1 MNNVLDN
8 QNPVVLGDRLRHAR
22 TQAGFTQAQAAN
34 ALQMARTTLI
44 ALEKGQR
51 RVRADELK
59 TMAGIYGAS
68 VSSLLRESAVRVEL
82 SPRFRALNEKS
93 DDNAEYAAR
102 LLNDLTAAELEL
114 ERLTGRKLKTNYPA
128 ERPILPGD
136 VREQA
141 EDLAMELRHRLG
153 LGLAPI
159 GDMVTLLEVEIGMRV
174 FVRPL
179 PDPKISGLFIYDDEA
194 GACMLLNRNHPRE
207 RRAMTAAHEFGHLV
221 SSRRQPDIV
230 DDLSPQSREEKF
242 ATAFGLAFMAPAS
255 TVRRLFQ
262 DHRQESGRFSPRHL
276 ILMAHSLNVSQEAMC
291 RRLEDLKLLPAGT
304 WESLRDRGFSGELV
318 RQILGDRPREDDMV
332 VPPRL
337 WMLAAEAYSKELL
350 TEGQLAQLLRIDRVD
365 LRRIL
370 DMLGSDDD
378 QDLESIALG

>member
-1 MNNVLDN
+1 MNNVLDA
-8 QNPVVLGDRLRHAR
+8 QNPVELGDRLRHAR
-22 TQAGFTQAQAAN
+22 AQAGLTQAQAAT
-34 ALQMARTTLI
+34 ALQVARTTLL

-59 TMAGIYGAS
+59 AMAAIYGAS
-68 VSSLLRESAVRVEL
+68 VSSLLRQSAVHVEL
-82 SPRFRALNEKS
+82 SPRFRALSENDNEHAN
-93 DDNAEYAAR
+93 DAAR
-102 LLNDLTAAELEL
+102 LLNDLTAAEIEL
-114 ERLTGRKLKTNYPA
+114 ERLTGRKLKANYPQ

-159 GDMVTLLEVEIGMRV
+159 GDIVTLLEVEIGMRV

-179 PDPKISGLFIYDDEA
+179 DQKISGLFIYDDEA

-221 SSRRQPDIV
+221 SSRRQPDIL
-230 DDLSPQSREEKF
+230 DDCSPQSREEKF
-242 ATAFGLAFMAPAS
+242 ATAFALSFMAPAT

-262 DHRQESGRFSPRHL
+262 EYRQESGRFSPRHL
-276 ILMAHSLNVSQEAMC
+276 ILMAHNLNMSHEGMC

-318 RQILGDRPREDDMV
+318 RQILGDRPRDDDMV

-337 WMLAAEAYSKELL
+337 WMLAAEAYSRELL
-350 TEGQLAQLLRIDRVD
+350 TEGQLAQLLRIDRPE

-370 DMLGSDDD
+370 DMLGSGDDH
-378 QDLESIALG
+378 DLESLALD

>member
-1 MNNVLDN
+1 MSTVLDA
-8 QNPVVLGDRLRHAR
+8 QNPVELGDRLRHAR
-22 TQAGFTQAQAAN
+22 TQAGLTQAQAAD
-34 ALQMARTTLI
+34 ALQIARTTLV
-44 ALEKGQR
+44 ALEKGHR
-51 RVRADELK
+51 RVRPDELK
-59 TMAGIYGAS
+59 GMADIYGAS
-68 VSSLLRESAVRVEL
+68 IASLLRESAVRIEL
-82 SPRFRALNEKS
+82 APRFRALNEKG
-93 DDNAEYAAR
+93 DEDANNAAR

-114 ERLTGRKLKTNYPA
+114 ERLTGRKLKTNYPS
-128 ERPILPGD
+128 ERSILPGD
-136 VREQA
+136 VKEQA

-159 GDMVTLLEVEIGMRV
+159 GDIVTLLEVEIGMRV

-179 PDPKISGLFIYDDEA
+179 DPKISGLFIYDDEA

-221 SSRRQPDIV
+221 SSRRQPDIL
-230 DDLSPQSREEKF
+230 DDCSPQSREEKF
-242 ATAFGLAFMAPAS
+242 ATAFGLSFMAPAS

-262 DHRQESGRFSPRHL
+262 EYRQESGRFSPRHL
-276 ILMAHSLNVSQEAMC
+276 ILMAHSLNISQEAMC
-291 RRLEDLKLLPAGT
+291 RRLEDLKLLPAAT

-318 RQILGDRPREDDMV
+318 RQILGDRPRSDEMV

-350 TEGQLAQLLRIDRVD
+350 TEGQLAQLLRIDRLE

-378 QDLESIALG
+378 HDLESLALE

>member
-1 MNNVLDN
+1 MNNVLDS
-8 QNPVVLGDRLRHAR
+8 QNPAELGDRLRHAR
-22 TQAGFTQAQAAN
+22 TQAGLTQAQAAT
-34 ALQMARTTLI
+34 ALQVARTTLV

-59 TMAGIYGAS
+59 AMADIYGAS
-68 VSSLLRESAVRVEL
+68 VASLLRESAVHVEL
-82 SPRFRALNEKS
+82 SPRFRALNEK
-93 DDNAEYAAR
+93 DDEDANNAAR
-102 LLNDLTAAELEL
+102 LLNDLTGAELEL
-114 ERLTGRKLKTNYPA
+114 ERLTGRKLKANYPP

-136 VREQA
+136 VKEQA

-159 GDMVTLLEVEIGMRV
+159 GDIVTLLEVEIGMRV

-179 PDPKISGLFIYDDEA
+179 GPKISGLFIYDDDA

-221 SSRRQPDIV
+221 SSRRQPDIF
-230 DDLSPQSREEKF
+230 DDCSPQTREEKF
-242 ATAFGLAFMAPAS
+242 ATAFGLAFMAPAP

-262 DHRQESGRFSPRHL
+262 EYRQESGRFSPRHL

-318 RQILGDRPREDDMV
+318 RQILGDRPRDDEMI

-337 WMLAAEAYSKELL
+337 WMLAAEAYNKDML
-350 TEGQLAQLLRIDRVD
+350 TEGQLAQLLRIDRTE

-370 DMLGSDDD
+370 DMLGSGDDH
-378 QDLESIALG
+378 DLESLALE

>member
-1 MNNVLDN
+1 MNTVLDS
-8 QNPVVLGDRLRHAR
+8 QNPAELGDRLRHAR
-22 TQAGFTQAQAAN
+22 TQAGLTQAQAAT
-34 ALQMARTTLI
+34 ALQVARTTLV

-51 RVRADELK
+51 RVRAEELK
-59 TMAGIYGAS
+59 TMADIYGAS
-68 VSSLLRESAVRVEL
+68 VGSLLRESAVHVEF
-82 SPRFRALNEKS
+82 SPRFRALNEK
-93 DDNAEYAAR
+93 DDQDAHRAAR
-102 LLNDLTAAELEL
+102 LLNDLTAAEIEL
-114 ERLTGRKLKTNYPA
+114 ERLTGRKLKANYPP

-136 VREQA
+136 VKEQA

-159 GDMVTLLEVEIGMRV
+159 GDIVTLLEVEIGMRV

-179 PDPKISGLFIYDDEA
+179 DPKISGLFIYDDEA

-207 RRAMTAAHEFGHLV
+207 RRAMTAAHEFGHLA
-221 SSRRQPDIV
+221 SSRRQPDIL
-230 DDLSPQSREEKF
+230 DDCSPQSREEKF
-242 ATAFGLAFMAPAS
+242 ATAFGLLFMAPAP

-262 DHRQESGRFSPRHL
+262 EYRQESGRFSPRHL
-276 ILMAHSLNVSQEAMC
+276 ILMAHSLNMSQEGMS

-318 RQILGDRPREDDMV
+318 RQILGDRPRDDDMV

-350 TEGQLAQLLRIDRVD
+350 TEGQLAQLLRIDRPE

-370 DMLGSDDD
+370 DMLGSGDDH
-378 QDLESIALG
+378 DLESLALE

>member
-1 MNNVLDN
+1 MNNVLDS
-8 QNPVVLGDRLRHAR
+8 QNPAELGDRLRHAR
-22 TQAGFTQAQAAN
+22 TQAGLTQAQAAT
-34 ALQMARTTLI
+34 ALQVARTTLV

-59 TMAGIYGAS
+59 AMADIYGAS
-68 VSSLLRESAVRVEL
+68 VASLLRESAVHVEL
-82 SPRFRALNEKS
+82 SPRFRALNEK
-93 DDNAEYAAR
+93 DDEDANNAAR
-102 LLNDLTAAELEL
+102 LLNDLTGAELEL
-114 ERLTGRKLKTNYPA
+114 ERLTGRKLKANYPP

-136 VREQA
+136 VKEQA

-159 GDMVTLLEVEIGMRV
+159 GDIVTLLEVEIGMRV

-179 PDPKISGLFIYDDEA
+179 DPKISGLFIYDDDA

-221 SSRRQPDIV
+221 SSRRQPDIF
-230 DDLSPQSREEKF
+230 DDCSPQTREEKF
-242 ATAFGLAFMAPAS
+242 ATAFGLAFMAPAP

-262 DHRQESGRFSPRHL
+262 EYRQESGRFSPRHL

-318 RQILGDRPREDDMV
+318 RQILGDRPRDDEMI

-337 WMLAAEAYSKELL
+337 WMLAAEAYNKDLL
-350 TEGQLAQLLRIDRVD
+350 TEGQLAQLLRIDRTE

-370 DMLGSDDD
+370 DMLGSGDDH
-378 QDLESIALG
+378 DLESLALE

>member
-22 TQAGFTQAQAAN
+22 SQAGLTQAQAAN
-34 ALQMARTTLI
+34 ALQLARTTLI

-59 TMAGIYGAS
+59 TMADIYGAS
-68 VSSLLRESAVRVEL
+68 VSSLLRESAIRVEL

-136 VREQA
+136 VKEQA

-262 DHRQESGRFSPRHL
+262 EHRQESGRFSPRHL

-318 RQILGDRPREDDMV
+318 RQILGDRPREDEMV

-370 DMLGSDDD
+370 DMLGPDDD
-378 QDLESIALG
+378 QDLESIALE

>member
-1 MNNVLDN
+1 MNNVLDSH
-8 QNPVVLGDRLRHAR
+8 NPAELGDRLRHAR
-22 TQAGFTQAQAAN
+22 TQAGLTQAQAAT
-34 ALQMARTTLI
+34 ALQVARTTLV

-59 TMAGIYGAS
+59 AMADIYGAS
-68 VSSLLRESAVRVEL
+68 ASSLLRESAVHVEL
-82 SPRFRALNEKS
+82 SPRFRALNEK
-93 DDNAEYAAR
+93 DDEDANHAAR
-102 LLNDLTAAELEL
+102 LLNDLTAAQLEL
-114 ERLTGRKLKTNYPA
+114 ERLTGRKLKTNYPP

-136 VREQA
+136 VKEQA

-159 GDMVTLLEVEIGMRV
+159 VDIVTLLEVEIGMRV

-179 PDPKISGLFIYDDEA
+179 DPKISGLFIYDDEA
-194 GACMLLNRNHPRE
+194 GACMLLNRSHSRE

-221 SSRRQPDIV
+221 SSRRQPDIL
-230 DDLSPQSREEKF
+230 DDCSPQSREEKF
-242 ATAFGLAFMAPAS
+242 ATAFGLSFMAPAP

-262 DHRQESGRFSPRHL
+262 EYRQESGRFSPRHL
-276 ILMAHSLNVSQEAMC
+276 ILMAHSLNMSQEGMC

-318 RQILGDRPREDDMV
+318 RQILGDGPRDDEMV

-337 WMLAAEAYSKELL
+337 WMLAAEAYNRELL
-350 TEGQLAQLLRIDRVD
+350 TEGQLAQLLRIDRPE

-370 DMLGSDDD
+370 DMLGSGDDH
-378 QDLESIALG
+378 DLESLALE

>member
-1 MNNVLDN
+1 MNNVLDT
-8 QNPVVLGDRLRHAR
+8 QNPLELGDRLRHAR
-22 TQAGFTQAQAAN
+22 TQAGLTQAQAAN
-34 ALQMARTTLI
+34 ALQVARTTLV

-59 TMAGIYGAS
+59 LMADIYGAS
-68 VSSLLRESAVRVEL
+68 VSSLLRESAVHVEL
-82 SPRFRALNEKS
+82 SPRFRALNDK
-93 DDNAEYAAR
+93 DDEGTNHAAR

-114 ERLTGRKLKTNYPA
+114 ERLTGRKLKANYPP

-136 VREQA
+136 IKEQA

-159 GDMVTLLEVEIGMRV
+159 GDIVTLLEVEIGMRV
-174 FVRPL
+174 FIRPL
-179 PDPKISGLFIYDDEA
+179 NPKISGLFIYDDEA

-221 SSRRQPDIV
+221 SSRRQPDIL
-230 DDLSPQSREEKF
+230 DDCSPQSREEKF
-242 ATAFGLAFMAPAS
+242 AVAFALSFMAPAP

-262 DHRQESGRFSPRHL
+262 EHRQESGRFSPRHL
-276 ILMAHSLNVSQEAMC
+276 ILMAHAINVSQEAMC
-291 RRLEDLKLLPAGT
+291 RRLEDLKLLPMGT
-304 WESLRDRGFSGELV
+304 WDSLRDRGFSGELV
-318 RQILGDRPREDDMV
+318 RQILGDRSRDDELV

-370 DMLGSDDD
+370 DMMGSDDE
-378 QDLESIALG
+378 QDLESIALE

>member
-1 MNNVLDN
+1 MNSVLDS
-8 QNPVVLGDRLRHAR
+8 QNPVELGDRLRYAR
-22 TQAGFTQAQAAN
+22 AQAGLTQAQAAS
-34 ALQMARTTLI
+34 ALQVARTTLI

-51 RVRADELK
+51 RVRADELRA
-59 TMAGIYGAS
+59 MSDIYGAP
-68 VSSLLRESAVRVEL
+68 VSSLLRESAVHVEL
-82 SPRFRALNEKS
+82 SPRFRALSEKE
-93 DDNAEYAAR
+93 DEDANQAAR
-102 LLNDLTAAELEL
+102 LLNDLTAGELEL
-114 ERLTGRKLKTNYPA
+114 ERLTGRKLKTNYPP

-136 VREQA
+136 VKEQA

-159 GDMVTLLEVEIGMRV
+159 VDIVTLLEVEIGMRV

-179 PDPKISGLFIYDDEA
+179 DSKISGLFIYDDEA
-194 GACMLLNRNHPRE
+194 GACMLLNRSHPRE

-221 SSRRQPDIV
+221 SSRRQPDIL
-230 DDLSPQSREEKF
+230 DDCSPQSREEKF
-242 ATAFGLAFMAPAS
+242 ATAFGLSFMAPAP

-262 DHRQESGRFSPRHL
+262 EYRQESGRFSPRHL
-276 ILMAHSLNVSQEAMC
+276 ILMAHSLNLSQEGIC

-318 RQILGDRPREDDMV
+318 RQILGDRPRDDEVV

-337 WMLAAEAYSKELL
+337 WMLAAEAYSRELL
-350 TEGQLAQLLRIDRVD
+350 TEGQLAQLLRIDRPE

-370 DMLGSDDD
+370 DMLGSSDDH
-378 QDLESIALG
+378 DLESLALE